1 MPNGVLT
8 RWELTPNDKF
18 NEFYTEFID
27 YLQQSLIRVP
37 RFPDAPES
45 ELIWVCPENFMKII
59 KGCGD
64 PDFGW
69 AMYSRHFC
77 ESKNL
82 YWPEVR
88 DMIQEYSDCII
99 TCDCHILEEEEYR
112 VRERN
117 NCAG

>member
-37 RFPDAPES
+37 RFPDAQES

-69 AMYSRHFC
+69 AMYSRRFC
-77 ESKNL
+77 ESKNFYRLSIAFNYDSNSL
-82 YWPEVR
+82 Y
-88 DMIQEYSDCII
+88 SNSSCFS
-99 TCDCHILEEEEYR
+99 
-112 VRERN
+112 
-117 NCAG
+117 